1 MLRSGIRDNAGVA
14 VMEALKRLGFDKVT
28 DVRIGRLF
36 YVECDEDIEE
46 IVKSITNEVM
56 ETYEIKEYYD

>member
-14 VMEALKRLGFDKVT
+14 VMEALKRLGFDKVS
-28 DVRIGRLF
+28 DVRIGKLF
-36 YVECDEDIEE
+36 YVECDGDIKK

-56 ETYEIKEYYD
+56 ETYEIREYYD